1 MERERKEGRMD
12 GVKREEGRRGE
23 EERGGGGK
31 GTGVGQ
37 HEEIAV

>member
-12 GVKREEGRRGE
+12 GVKKEEGEERREEK
-23 EERGGGGK
+23 RGGGV
-31 GTGVGQ
+31 GVGQ